1 MGHKQVFK
9 LIPTEFI
16 SIVPYIHIYFSHN
29 TGGFDGQYC
38 SLPIGVTSDTKYNI
52 CTIQYVNNR
61 ILTLMCEKRKNIKKL
76 HLLIFKGFTKIS
88 QMFHLYFCKLIWK

>member
-61 ILTLMCEKRKNIKKL
+61 ILTLMCEKRKNIKNYIYLFLKVL
-76 HLLIFKGFTKIS
+76 QKFPKCFICIFVN
-88 QMFHLYFCKLIWK
+88 